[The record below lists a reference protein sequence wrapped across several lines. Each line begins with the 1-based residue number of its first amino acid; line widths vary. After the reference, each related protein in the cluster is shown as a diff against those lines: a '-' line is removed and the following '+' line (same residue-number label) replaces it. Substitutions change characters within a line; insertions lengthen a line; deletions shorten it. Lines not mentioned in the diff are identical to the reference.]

1 MDSNLRVRDI
11 AEDVYDAYKRLWTR
25 YIPTASPMSDPPAQE
40 TPQSQASG
48 CECAAHSLNSVN
60 VHMSFD

>member
-1 MDSNLRVRDI
+1 MDSSLRVRDI

-40 TPQSQASG
+40 TPQSQTSG
-48 CECAAHSLNSVN
+48 
-60 VHMSFD
+60 